1 MLQKPAPSSIQSAQP
16 QAAWGLWVAAAC
28 TLAVVLTGTL
38 ATAPA
43 SAQTLPS
50 PHTKIVLAEHAMVFD
65 AAGTLTTVAMMQSQA
80 LTSQGAQN
88 LTKYSYGFNAAL
100 ETMELVDAYT
110 LKKSGG
116 KVPVAKDAIT
126 TQKGAIAQG
135 FGATMPDWQVQQLT
149 FPSVEQG
156 DSVVWKTKKVRL
168 KPSLPGWQSEQGFVI
183 PAQDIDMARWTI
195 TAPVNQPLHIA
206 SSMPPAVSTTAGGQ
220 VMRQYEWSGKGRVL
234 DTLQANTRV
243 TYPHVLVST
252 LNQHE
257 DVAKLF
263 AKEVMRKAAPND
275 ELELI
280 VKTLILSKDT
290 DEAKAQAIYDWV
302 RKRIKYV
309 ALYMAN
315 DGWEPHDVAH
325 ILQKRYGDCKDH
337 VTLMYAM
344 LKIAGVPAQPVLV
357 STFNEF
363 ELDAIPNY
371 GSFNHTVL
379 YLPSIK
385 RYLDPT
391 ASATP
396 FSAIPGL
403 LSGKPVVVADDKEAF
418 IGRVPSIRAD
428 NNTLLVS
435 TAMTIAANGS
445 AKGTLSIE
453 SAGFAAVNLQNRLA
467 QIPAGFS
474 SLAVDEILRTSN
486 LKGSGTLTYPKVN
499 TDIEKQSLK
508 TELEIMDLLRE
519 PTAGSA
525 AVHPA
530 VNIPVY
536 ILSNMGN
543 HAQESREFGYSCNSM
558 RMREEID
565 ISYDAAYKLSRLPA
579 NFEAKIKG
587 VSFTANYQTVG
598 NRITGSRELLISHDS
613 QYCSPQ
619 EYERR
624 KGIMR
629 QIQRHLRAPVLY
641 AQD

>member
-1 MLQKPAPSSIQSAQP
+1 
-16 QAAWGLWVAAAC
+16 
-28 TLAVVLTGTL
+28 
-38 ATAPA
+38 
-43 SAQTLPS
+43 
-50 PHTKIVLAEHAMVFD
+50 MVFD
-65 AAGTLTTVAMMQSQA
+65 AAGTLTTVSTLQSQA

-88 LTKYSYGFNAAL
+88 LTKYSYGFNSAL
-100 ETMELVDAYT
+100 ETMELVEAYT

-116 KVPVAKDAIT
+116 KVQVAKDAIT

-135 FGATMPDWQVQQLT
+135 VGATMPDWQVEQLT

-156 DSVVWKTKKVRL
+156 DSVVWKTKKIRL

-195 TAPVNQPLHIA
+195 SAPVNQPLHIA
-206 SSMPPAVSTTAGGQ
+206 SSLPPTVSTTTGGQ

-252 LNQHE
+252 LNKHE

-263 AKEVMRKAAPND
+263 AKEVIRKAAPND
-275 ELELI
+275 ELDLI

-290 DEAKAQAIYDWV
+290 DEAKAQVIYDWV

-315 DGWEPHDVAH
+315 DGWEPHDIAH

-363 ELDAIPNY
+363 ELDAIPSN
-371 GSFNHTVL
+371 GSFNHTIL

-396 FSAIPGL
+396 FSAIPGA

-418 IGRVPSIRAD
+418 VGRVPHIAAD
-428 NNTLLVS
+428 NNTLVVS
-435 TAMTIAANGS
+435 TAMTIAADGS
-445 AKGTLSIE
+445 AKGTVNIDA
-453 SAGFAAVNLQNRLA
+453 AGFAAGSVQNQLS
-467 QIPAGFS
+467 QIPSGFS
-474 SLAVDEILRTSN
+474 GDAMAEILRSGN
-486 LKGSGTLTYPKVN
+486 LKGTGSLTYPKINSDVQ
-499 TDIEKQSLK
+499 KQTAKAEVAIS
-508 TELEIMDLLRE
+508 DLLRE
-519 PTAGSA
+519 PTAGSF
-525 AVHPA
+525 AVHPQL
-530 VNIPVY
+530 NFPVY
-536 ILSNMGN
+536 ILNNMGN
-543 HAQESREFGYSCNSM
+543 HTQESREFGYSCNSM
-558 RMREEID
+558 RMREEMD
-565 ISYDAAYKLSRLPA
+565 ITYDAAYKLSRLPA

-587 VSFTANYQTVG
+587 ISFTATYQTTG

-641 AQD
+641 TQD

>member
-1 MLQKPAPSSIQSAQP
+1 M
-16 QAAWGLWVAAAC
+16 VA
-28 TLAVVLTGTL
+28 LAGALVS
-38 ATAPA
+38 PA

-50 PHTKIVLAEHAMVFD
+50 PHTKIILAESAMAFD
-65 AAGTLTTVAMMQSQA
+65 AAGTLTTVSTMQSQA
-80 LTSQGAQN
+80 LTGQGAQN
-88 LTKYSYGFNAAL
+88 LTKYSYGFNVAL
-100 ETMELVDAYT
+100 ETMELVEAYT

-116 KVPVAKDAIT
+116 KVQVAKDAIT

-135 FGATMPDWQVQQLT
+135 VGATMPDWQVQQLT

-156 DSVVWKTKKVRL
+156 DSVVWKTKKIRL

-183 PAQDIDMARWTI
+183 PMQDIDMARWTI
-195 TAPVNQPLHIA
+195 TAPENLPLHIA
-206 SSMPPAVSTTAGGQ
+206 SSMPPAVSTTSGGQ
-220 VMRQYEWSGKGRVL
+220 MMRKYEWSGKGRVL
-234 DTLQANTRV
+234 DAMQANTRV
-243 TYPHVLVST
+243 TYPHVMVST
-252 LNQHE
+252 VSRHE
-257 DVAKLF
+257 DIAKLF

-275 ELELI
+275 ELDLI

-315 DGWEPHDVAH
+315 DGWEPHDIAH

-344 LKIAGVPAQPVLV
+344 LKIAGVPAQTVLV

-363 ELDAIPNY
+363 ELDAIPSY
-371 GSFNHTVL
+371 GSYNHTIL

-391 ASATP
+391 ASSTP

-418 IGRVPSIRAD
+418 IGRMPRIVAE
-428 NNTLLVS
+428 NNVLLVS
-435 TAMTIAANGS
+435 TVMAVAANGS
-445 AKGTLSIE
+445 AKGTLSIDA
-453 SAGFAAVNLQNRLA
+453 AGFAAASLQNRLA

-474 SLAVDEILRTSN
+474 GSAVDEILRTSN
-486 LKGSGTLTYPKVN
+486 FKGSGTLTYPKVN

-508 TELEIMDLLRE
+508 AELEIADLLRE

-525 AVHPA
+525 AVHPSL
-530 VNIPVY
+530 NMPVY

-558 RMREEID
+558 RMREEMD
-565 ISYDAAYKLSRLPA
+565 ITYDAAYKLSRLPA
-579 NFEAKIKG
+579 NFEAKIQG
-587 VSFTANYQTVG
+587 VSFTATYQTTG